1 MTYSIE
7 DVKAA
12 MARVFSREDGELDFT
27 NDTVRKFIVPG
38 DGMLYCID
46 RGEVEFSRGQV
57 IEAYV
62 YIIYPDGET
71 VAEKLD
77 RPGEVEL
84 WTTHLEVK

>member
-1 MTYSIE
+1 MDYSIE

-12 MARVFSREDGELDFT
+12 MERVFSREGELDFT
-27 NDTVRKFIVPG
+27 NDAVKEFKVPG
-38 DGMLYCID
+38 DGKLYLID
-46 RGEVEFSRGQV
+46 RGTVEFSRDQV

-71 VAEKLD
+71 VAERLD